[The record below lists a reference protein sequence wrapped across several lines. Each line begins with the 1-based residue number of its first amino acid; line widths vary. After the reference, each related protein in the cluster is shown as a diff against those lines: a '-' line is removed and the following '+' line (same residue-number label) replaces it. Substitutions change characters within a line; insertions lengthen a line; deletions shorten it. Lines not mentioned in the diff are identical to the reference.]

1 LLSNG
6 FATEAE
12 RLPLL
17 RWLLEKGANPNIYCA
32 KGYNCLHI
40 AVQQERYLGALELFL
55 EFDADVNVPDTDGSN
70 IVYWAIQ
77 GFLLRQGEAE
87 HPAHALR
94 VLEKILLRGAD
105 LDQKNRWDMN
115 ARAWLDHAAPE
126 VKERVARWEAGKP
139 AVRPAHTVQ
148 PRFPK
153 NLHYPGLA
161 QQIWN
166 EMTPSAGQAA
176 SVPGELLRAVEA
188 LREEAQRN
196 GNANYRSSHKRMAVF
211 VRDTLVRSGIFDKMD
226 VQRIRTGTEKLMK
239 GRRPYKEDDV
249 YDQLVDEVC
258 VFYKWKE
265 DSGVQPYAGIS
276 SLVKD

>member
-1 LLSNG
+1 VFSANGIEGIDLFLYLMEMIAMPKLLPTVVWNPLSLAIARGDAGQAKHLIEELGLDVNAFFDNTSWMPMLMEVLLSNG

-70 IVYWAIQ
+70 VVYWAIQ

-105 LDQKNRWDMN
+105 LDQKNRYDMN
-115 ARAWLDHAAPE
+115 ARGWLEHAAPA
-126 VKERVARWEAGKP
+126 VRDLVARWEASRP
-139 AVRPAHTVQ
+139 AKRPAHTVQ
-148 PRFPK
+148 PKFPK
-153 NLHYPGLA
+153 EPGL
-161 QQIWN
+161 W
-166 EMTPSAGQAA
+166 
-176 SVPGELLRAVEA
+176 
-188 LREEAQRN
+188 
-196 GNANYRSSHKRMAVF
+196 
-211 VRDTLVRSGIFDKMD
+211 
-226 VQRIRTGTEKLMK
+226 
-239 GRRPYKEDDV
+239 DDG
-249 YDQLVDEVC
+249 DGVDM
-258 VFYKWKE
+258 
-265 DSGVQPYAGIS
+265 
-276 SLVKD
+276 LVKKKARRGWMARLGLGS